1 MYFYIKDG
9 QRALDLSSDFIL
21 TYDPNLVSASSKKA
35 APRSVSNATYVKL
48 LELGLWGKICVCYR
62 VFKFV
67 MFHKPDPAAGMAVSA
82 QTSAPRGA
90 RLKKER

>member
-1 MYFYIKDG
+1 MYFYIKQG

-48 LELGLWGKICVCYR
+48 LEVKFWGKISVCYR
-62 VFKFV
+62 VCKFV
-67 MFHKPDPAAGMAVSA
+67 FFHKPDPAAIEAVA
-82 QTSAPRGA
+82 GF
-90 RLKKER
+90 KEPST